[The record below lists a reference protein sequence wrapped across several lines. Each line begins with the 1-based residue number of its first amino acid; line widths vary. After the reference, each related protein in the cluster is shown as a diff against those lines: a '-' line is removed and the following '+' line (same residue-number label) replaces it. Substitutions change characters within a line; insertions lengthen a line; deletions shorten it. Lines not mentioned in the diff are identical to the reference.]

1 MHFEVLTFNPFQEN
15 TYIIWDDAGQ
25 AAIID
30 PGCSTAAERAE
41 LDLCIS
47 ANGLTPV
54 RLLNTHCHV
63 DHVLGNGHVE
73 RTYGLPLWMH
83 RAEVPVHAAVPEY
96 SRMWGLEAHDIGTPA
111 HFLAHADVVTVGTL
125 RLQVL
130 HTPGHSPG
138 SITFYEP
145 ASGHALVGDVLFQ
158 GSIGRTDLPGGDM
171 STLIS
176 SIINRLMP
184 LPDSVLVH
192 PGHGPST
199 SIGHERRTNPFL
211 LHYGR

>member
-15 TYIIWDDAGQ
+15 TYIVWDDAGQ

-30 PGCSTAAERAE
+30 PGCSNAEERAE
-41 LDLCIS
+41 LDVCIR

-54 RLLNTHCHV
+54 LLLNTHCHI

-73 RTYGLPLWMH
+73 RTYGLELWMH
-83 RAEVPVHAAVPEY
+83 RAELPVHSAVPEY
-96 SRMWGLEAHDIGTPA
+96 AHMWGMEANDIGTPA
-111 HFLAHADVVTVGTL
+111 RFIDEGEVIKVGSL
-125 RLQVL
+125 RFEALF
-130 HTPGHSPG
+130 TPGHSPG
-138 SITFYEP
+138 SLTFYERGT
-145 ASGHALVGDVLFQ
+145 GHAFVGDVLFQ

-171 STLIS
+171 KTLMT
-176 SIINRLMP
+176 SIMNRLMP
-184 LPDSVLVH
+184 LPDSVKVH

-199 SIGHERRTNPFL
+199 TIGEEKRTNPFL

>member
-15 TYIIWDDAGQ
+15 TYIVWDDAGY

-30 PGCSTAAERAE
+30 PGCSNAEERAE
-41 LDLCIS
+41 LDLCIR

-54 RLLNTHCHV
+54 KLLNTHCHV

-73 RTYGLPLWMH
+73 RSYGLPLWIH
-83 RAEVPVHAAVPEY
+83 PAEVPVHAAVPDY
-96 SRMWGLEAHDIGTPA
+96 SRMWGLEAEDIGTPA
-111 HFLAHADVVTVGTL
+111 HFITEGDVIEVGSL
-125 RLQVL
+125 RLDVL
-130 HTPGHSPG
+130 FTPGHSPG
-138 SITFYEP
+138 SITFVERT
-145 ASGHALVGDVLFQ
+145 AGHAFVGDVLFN

-171 STLIS
+171 ATLMS
-176 SIINRLMP
+176 SIIKKLMP
-184 LPDSVLVH
+184 LPEQFKVH

-199 SIGHERRTNPFL
+199 TIGHEKRTNPFV